1 MCSKEEIIEMSNT
14 LFHDYDTNNS
24 GFLERDEVK
33 KIINTIFN
41 EISKSH
47 QIDETK
53 ANKMFT
59 ASDTNSDNKLS
70 KAEFMKIVEI
80 FLEPVYL

>member
-47 QIDETK
+47 QID
-53 ANKMFT
+53 
-59 ASDTNSDNKLS
+59 
-70 KAEFMKIVEI
+70 
-80 FLEPVYL
+80 